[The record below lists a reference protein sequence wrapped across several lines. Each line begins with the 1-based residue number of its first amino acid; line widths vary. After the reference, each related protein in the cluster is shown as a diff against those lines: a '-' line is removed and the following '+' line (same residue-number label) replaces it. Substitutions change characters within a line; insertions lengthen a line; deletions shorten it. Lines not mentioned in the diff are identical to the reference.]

1 MAGGL
6 NFSEP
11 KELERWL
18 SDKPAE
24 WAQIIAWRAAMRA
37 VPALGRLKSV
47 RIGAQA
53 STQLSLAIYRC
64 LLVSAVACKW
74 PAEDIKAAARTAAA
88 TSATAVAANF
98 ARTAAPAAARVVAA
112 AVGAAR
118 AAAVVAAAVAAARA
132 AAAAAAAASAAA
144 APVWPEMS
152 ADVTFLSD
160 GKKPDELALTPLWP
174 QGQSEDLTALW
185 RAHKDA
191 NLDFAPWFEWYEAA
205 AKGEPFGYFSE
216 KLSRKIALQSDD
228 WWGRGPEAVNADIKA
243 WVQEQ
248 PQPQDTSSVEK
259 PKDNPADLLPH
270 FSTDDNMR
278 LDDRLGVANDARIF
292 ARLLAATDTSLPLA
306 VGLFGPWGGGKSFFM
321 KLMRREMAGLKGR
334 KGFHG
339 EIAHIEFNAWHYVD
353 ADLWASLGLRIFEGV
368 AEHLGG
374 KEESDIAKK
383 HRELKTAL
391 KSNTRIEE
399 EAKAAI
405 KAAQEA
411 RSKAQAELA
420 EKRAA
425 RLEKAREILINNL
438 LTVEFNDKLKRMAA
452 ATGLS
457 EPKDLAALEEA
468 LIQARRVAEGWGKFA
483 PGWLLC
489 LPSLARY
496 LVLIVAALAVAW
508 ALPQWASFQQLL
520 LDYIKVQVEPLTAA
534 MPAAAAWGI
543 WLNRRLATVRDLPGK
558 LEGVVKQARAAY
570 AAEPENGLAALDA
583 EIAALRIKADNAA
596 AEIEAAAESLRRA
609 DSGMLLYDH
618 LTERAKDGRY
628 VDRQGVVAVL
638 RRDLEHLKDYLG
650 ALNHDTAKISR
661 IVLYIDDLDRCEP
674 GRVVEVL
681 QAVHLLLAFPLFA
694 VVVAV
699 DPRWLERSLYDKYL
713 PDHRKL
719 TDEQLAEEDFS
730 PRNYL
735 EKIFQIPFRLDP
747 KLNGFKAMVDGLT
760 AGMVEIPA
768 EPVATGR
775 NETSPSPVE
784 QRAVNT
790 GKPGE
795 TPPESAASP
804 DLAAEPAT
812 DKAERS
818 QEPVKPPLDKLKL
831 TPAEVEALKQVHPF
845 IPTPRALKRMLN
857 VYLLVRLRDGGA
869 ADNPIAVMTLLGLE
883 IGFPAAGREL
893 LRAIRD
899 QRDYED
905 RPLLILAK
913 DKLQASPERD
923 RLIDALTQAAPDV
936 TVERARPW
944 LAAAFRFSFDP
955 PEDPGPTPGPTPAP
969 TPAPI
974 PVENPMT

>member
-1 MAGGL
+1 MKVGL
-6 NFSEP
+6 NFSRSG
-11 KELERWL
+11 ELERWL

-37 VPALGRLKSV
+37 VPALGRLAASSMDDGAKSGLTLTMY
-47 RIGAQA
+47 RALLI
-53 STQLSLAIYRC
+53 SL
-64 LLVSAVACKW
+64 VARNW
-74 PAEDIKAAARTAAA
+74 PTEDIKAAAAAAAAAAA
-88 TSATAVAANF
+88 TAAH
-98 ARTAAPAAARVVAA
+98 AAAA
-112 AVGAAR
+112 
-118 AAAVVAAAVAAARA
+118 AAARA
-132 AAAAAAAASAAA
+132 AAAAAAARAAA
-144 APVWPEMS
+144 AAAARAAAAYAVRAAAAYAARAAAAAADAAAYAVWS
-152 ADVTFLSD
+152 AVTADADFLNA
-160 GKKPDELALTPLWP
+160 GKSPGELARTPLWTE
-174 QGQSEDLTALW
+174 GQPEELTELW
-185 RAHKDA
+185 RAHKGS
-191 NLDFAPWFEWYEAA
+191 NPDFAPWFAWYEAA
-205 AKGEPFGYFSE
+205 ARGESFSYFSE
-216 KLSRKIALQSDD
+216 KLSREIAPKLNE
-228 WWGRGPEAVNADIKA
+228 WWDRGADAVNADISEMLKQQPKA
-243 WVQEQ
+243 V
-248 PQPQDTSSVEK
+248 V
-259 PKDNPADLLPH
+259 DNWEINPSDILPH
-270 FSTDDNMR
+270 FSTDDNTR
-278 LDDRLGVANDARIF
+278 LNDRLGVANDARIF

-374 KEESDIAKK
+374 ERESAVAKERRDLADAVDSNKQIKADAESALEAAEKQ
-383 HRELKTAL
+383 LKTLSAAL
-391 KSNTRIEE
+391 TT
-399 EAKAAI
+399 
-405 KAAQEA
+405 QE
-411 RSKAQAELA
+411 
-420 EKRAA
+420 AA
-425 RLEKAREILINNL
+425 RLGELDAALLAKLTAQIDWAANVKKISVALKIAEPSQIKDIEQMFLTARSAGAAVEKL
-438 LTVEFNDKLKRMAA
+438 LPPPLDRLPSSRKKVAGLVAA
-452 ATGLS
+452 AV
-457 EPKDLAALEEA
+457 LAAV
-468 LIQARRVAEGWGKFA
+468 VAAA
-483 PGWLLC
+483 PGVRAFFGDLFSNVT
-489 LPSLARY
+489 SLAS
-496 LVLIVAALAVAW
+496 AAVA
-508 ALPQWASFQQLL
+508 F
-520 LDYIKVQVEPLTAA
+520 AA
-534 MPAAAAWGI
+534 GWSSWLAPKLAEAKNAAEIA
-543 WLNRRLATVRDLPGK
+543 NRLKSRYDA
-558 LEGVVKQARAAY
+558 ARAAVV
-570 AAEPENGLAALDA
+570 P
-583 EIAALRIKADNAA
+583 NAA
-596 AEIEAAAESLRRA
+596 AEGEIAVLKSKIAATEREIAAAQARLLEI

-618 LTERAKDGRY
+618 LTQRAKDGRY

-760 AGMVEIPA
+760 AGMVETPA
-768 EPVATGR
+768 KPVATGR
-775 NETSPSPVE
+775 NETSPTAAE

-790 GKPGE
+790 GKTEG
-795 TPPESAASP
+795 TPKAAVSP
-804 DLAAEPAT
+804 DVSGPALVW
-812 DKAERS
+812 A
-818 QEPVKPPLDKLKL
+818 PPPPDKLPPPARLSL

-857 VYLLVRLRDGGA
+857 VYLLVRLRNEA
-869 ADNPIAVMTLLGLE
+869 AAQDPIAVMTLLGLE

-899 QRDYED
+899 QRDHED
-905 RPLLILAK
+905 WPLLILAK
-913 DKLQASPERD
+913 DKLKASPERA
-923 RLIDALTQAAPDV
+923 RLIEALTQAAPDV

-955 PEDPGPTPGPTPAP
+955 PEDPGPTP
-969 TPAPI
+969 API
-974 PVENPMT
+974 PAPAPAEIPMT